1 MQVTDR
7 TSLKQQ
13 LRLEAAEAILD
24 AAERVVASEGIG
36 GASMQ
41 RVAREARVSVGTLYN
56 YFGDRDGLLRQLVL
70 RHRRDEMTVVGPPT
84 GAIGAITGPNEVV
97 DWRDKV

>member
-1 MQVTDR
+1 
-7 TSLKQQ
+7 
-13 LRLEAAEAILD
+13 
-24 AAERVVASEGIG
+24 
-36 GASMQ
+36 
-41 RVAREARVSVGTLYN
+41 
-56 YFGDRDGLLRQLVL
+56 VL